1 MSDRAAASA
10 WVEAYRRA
18 WESNEPDDI
27 RAVFIDDARYFPSP
41 DDEPWTGIDAIVE
54 GWLDN
59 LAEAGSTT
67 CEWSIVAVDGD
78 VAVIRAVSTYPD
90 TVYDNVWIVTL
101 ADDGRASEYTDF
113 WIARDE
119 E

>member
-1 MSDRAAASA
+1 MSDRVVVER

-27 RAVFIDDARYFPSP
+27 RAVFVDDARYFPSP
-41 DDEPWTGIDAIVE
+41 HDEPWSGVESIVE
-54 GWLDN
+54 GWIDN
-59 LAEAGSTT
+59 RDEAGSTGF
-67 CEWSIVAVDGD
+67 EWEVVAVEGD

-101 ADDGRASEYTDF
+101 DADGRAREFTDF
-113 WIARDE
+113 WIARED
-119 E
+119 